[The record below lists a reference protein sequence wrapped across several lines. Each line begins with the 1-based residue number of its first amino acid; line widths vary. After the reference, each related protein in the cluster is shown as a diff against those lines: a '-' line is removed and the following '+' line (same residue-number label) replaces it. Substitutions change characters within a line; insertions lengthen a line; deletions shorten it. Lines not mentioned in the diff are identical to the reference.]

1 MARTTK
7 EETKAEYL
15 HSLQQDVEDMQRL
28 REQGVQR
35 IFRNGAK
42 LLLVTAVVIGIGA
55 AGTVLQE
62 RNAVAAFQSTGILS
76 YEFLYAGHVFD
87 DWNAAGTGNDVNALL
102 TGGKVLIRDGVYV
115 TGVPADDTAGKF
127 QIIPN
132 ASYLNK
138 MGSQIIY
145 SDDQDRHIYAYDL
158 DTKQKS
164 IIYTGNSGE
173 VFCTKD
179 SIYFVDYDEGAALMK
194 IDPQKPT
201 DKTAV
206 VKSPVKSFAVCGDTV
221 IFLDEGSV
229 LKKQAVGG
237 KSTDVLMKHVERFF
251 LNGHILAET
260 KNTIVEFKPDG
271 RDSKKLLQDADPE
284 ASLVGISGQ
293 KLFLQSN
300 GELASW
306 TKGAKTSLRSAAN
319 GLYGSIVEDKDNQAY
334 YGIEYQQDNS
344 SHISLKLVKLEEGE

>member
-1 MARTTK
+1 MARMAK

-55 AGTVLQE
+55 AGTALQE
-62 RNAVAAFQSTGILS
+62 KNAAAAFQSTGIPS

-115 TGVPADDTAGKF
+115 SGVPADDTAGQF

-138 MGSQIIY
+138 LGSQIIY
-145 SDDQDRHIYAYDL
+145 RDDKDRHIYAYDI

-164 IIYTGNSGE
+164 IIYNGNSGE

-179 SIYFVDYDEGAALMK
+179 SIYFVDYDEGADVMK
-194 IDPQKPT
+194 ITLQNPT

-206 VKSPVKSFAVCGDTV
+206 VKSPVKSFVVCGDTV
-221 IFLDEGSV
+221 IFLDKGSV
-229 LKKQAVGG
+229 LKKQTIGG
-237 KSTDVLMKHVERFF
+237 KSADVLMKHVERFY

-260 KNTIVEFKPDG
+260 KNTVVEFKPDG

-300 GELASW
+300 GELVSW
-306 TKGAKTSLRSAAN
+306 SKGTKTSLQSAAN
-319 GLYGSIVEDKDNQAY
+319 GLYGSIVEDKDNQTY
-334 YGIEYQQDNS
+334 YGIEYQKDDDN
-344 SHISLKLVKLEEGE
+344 HTSLKLVKLEEGE